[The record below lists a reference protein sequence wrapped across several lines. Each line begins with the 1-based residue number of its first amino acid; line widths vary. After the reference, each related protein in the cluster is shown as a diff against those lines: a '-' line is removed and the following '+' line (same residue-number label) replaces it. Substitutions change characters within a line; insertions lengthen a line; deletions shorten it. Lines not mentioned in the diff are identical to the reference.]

1 VKEEGFFKKVLKPSH
16 GMKIKEFSLLCFL
29 AGKSNMVLFEENPGK
44 GKKNRQEKGSRIS
57 EKPCKKPLNAYLL
70 FCKDRRGQ
78 VLEENPGL
86 TMTQLN
92 GVLSNLWNDLDS
104 DQKAEYK
111 IKSEKLRLEFRGRH
125 PDYRYQRS
133 QKKSSSAIGAEPL
146 ELDSLQLLNHMFQ
159 RNPLLLQQMLS
170 EKGESGRPNIRRLF
184 FPG

>member
-1 VKEEGFFKKVLKPSH
+1 MKEEGFFKKLLKPSH
-16 GMKIKEFSLLCFL
+16 AMEIKEFSLRCSL
-29 AGKSNMVLFEENPGK
+29 AGKSDMALSDENPRK
-44 GKKNRQEKGSRIS
+44 GKKNRPEKGSRIS

-70 FCKDRRGQ
+70 FCKERRGQ
-78 VLEENPGL
+78 ILEENPGL
-86 TMTQLN
+86 TMVQLN
-92 GVLSNLWNDLDS
+92 VVLSNLWNDLDS

-111 IKSEKLRLEFRGRH
+111 IKSEELRLEFRSRH
-125 PDYRYQRS
+125 PDYRYKRS
-133 QKKSSSAIGAEPL
+133 QKKRSSAIVAEPL